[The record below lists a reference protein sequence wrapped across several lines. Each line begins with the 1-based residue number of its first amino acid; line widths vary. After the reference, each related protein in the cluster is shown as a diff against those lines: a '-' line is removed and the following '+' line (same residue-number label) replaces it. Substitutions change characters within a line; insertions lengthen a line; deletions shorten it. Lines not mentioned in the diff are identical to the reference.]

1 MTNKGVARAVDLEP
15 IDRLEEKVG
24 LLVSVVTR
32 LRAEQA
38 KAAEEHARLTREI
51 EMLRG
56 RLSDAQN
63 STSELETLR
72 EERETLRDRVS
83 EMLTQLETL

>member
-63 STSELETLR
+63 STSELESLR
-72 EERETLRDRVS
+72 EERETLRDRVA